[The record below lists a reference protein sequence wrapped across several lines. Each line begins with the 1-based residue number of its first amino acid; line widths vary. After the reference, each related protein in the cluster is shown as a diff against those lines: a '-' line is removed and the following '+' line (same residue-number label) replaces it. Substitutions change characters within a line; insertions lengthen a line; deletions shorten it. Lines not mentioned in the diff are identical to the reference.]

1 MVNSDFRRRV
11 ELLLSGDLSHLDRLF
26 LFVRDRCD
34 GRKTIQ
40 EIGDLIAHP
49 NRDKGVVTESAKKY
63 FVIMRYVLEYRKKV
77 LDLNDLPGNFLQFL
91 DIMFNQIEHKE
102 VKLNI
107 GISLRHLRSLLRD
120 IKSKFALNDRK
131 RFFLVSN
138 LDNTNGYSD
147 RPT

>member
-1 MVNSDFRRRV
+1 
-11 ELLLSGDLSHLDRLF
+11 
-26 LFVRDRCD
+26 
-34 GRKTIQ
+34 
-40 EIGDLIAHP
+40 
-49 NRDKGVVTESAKKY
+49 
-63 FVIMRYVLEYRKKV
+63 MRYVLEYRKKV